1 MNSTESSAQIVLAC
15 IDQSSYANHVTDY
28 AAWAAK
34 RLDLDLELLH
44 VIDRSPDLGRQRDH
58 SGSIGANEQENLLK
72 KIVDE
77 DERRSRHARETGR
90 EFLNELRLRAQ
101 ALGLPNAD
109 MRQRHGTLVESLL
122 EQQEQTRLLVM
133 GRRGESSGTTERD
146 IGRNL
151 ERVVRALNLPILTV
165 THEFTEP
172 KRLVIAYD
180 AGSASR
186 NALAMVTTSP
196 AFQGVHCSLVM
207 VKENESRDAPKQ
219 LEQALERLQTAGLS
233 ADSHLLTGD
242 FESMMARSLKELETD
257 LLVMGAYTHSP
268 WRNLFMGSHTTD
280 LLRASRIPTLL
291 LR

>member
-1 MNSTESSAQIVLAC
+1 MNTTVSSAPIVLAC

-34 RLDLDLELLH
+34 RLDIDLELLH
-44 VIDRSPDLGRQRDH
+44 VIDRNPDLGTEQDH
-58 SGSIGANEQENLLK
+58 SGSIGVNEQENLLK

-90 EFLNELRLRAQ
+90 AFLNDLRLRAK

-122 EQQEQTRLLVM
+122 EQQEQTRLIVM

-151 ERVVRALNLPILTV
+151 ERVVRALDRPILTV
-165 THEFTEP
+165 TDEFTEP

-180 AGSASR
+180 AGGASR
-186 NALAMVTTSP
+186 KALDMVTTSP

-207 VKENESRDAPKQ
+207 VKENESKEAPRQ
-219 LEQALERLQTAGLS
+219 LEQALERLKTAGLS
-233 ADSHLLTGD
+233 ADSHLLIGD
-242 FESMMARSLKELETD
+242 FENLMARSLKELGVD

>member
-1 MNSTESSAQIVLAC
+1 MNTTVSSAPIVLAY

-34 RLDLDLELLH
+34 RLDIDLELLH
-44 VIDRSPDLGRQRDH
+44 VIDRNPDLGTEQDH
-58 SGSIGANEQENLLK
+58 SGSIGVNEQENLLK

-90 EFLNELRLRAQ
+90 AFLNDLRLRAK

-122 EQQEQTRLLVM
+122 EQQEQTRLIVM

-151 ERVVRALNLPILTV
+151 ERVVRALDRPILTV
-165 THEFTEP
+165 TDEFTEP

-180 AGSASR
+180 AGGASR
-186 NALAMVTTSP
+186 KALDMVTTSP

-207 VKENESRDAPKQ
+207 VKENESKEAPRQ
-219 LEQALERLQTAGLS
+219 LEQALERLKTAGLS
-233 ADSHLLTGD
+233 ADSHLLIGD
-242 FESMMARSLKELETD
+242 FENLMARSLKELGVD